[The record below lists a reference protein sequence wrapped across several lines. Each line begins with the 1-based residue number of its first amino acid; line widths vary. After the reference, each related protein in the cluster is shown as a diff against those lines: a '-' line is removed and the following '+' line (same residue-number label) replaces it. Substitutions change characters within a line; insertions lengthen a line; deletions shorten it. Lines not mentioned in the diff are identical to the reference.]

1 VGPLNQ
7 FKRIP
12 LNFKLQRGLLA
23 ALLAWPT
30 FTLAQSNVVNPSEQV
45 PALYQQALNAL
56 QNKQFENAAQ
66 LLQQVVLQHPEL
78 AGAWLD
84 LSWLALRQENFAQAE
99 EFLLIL
105 EQRFAPLP
113 EGIQLAVNQLKL
125 QLSAHLKLE
134 QASASS
140 ARHQTAFSM
149 ATGYDNNIN
158 AGLRF
163 STITLTLPD
172 RNL

>member
-1 VGPLNQ
+1 MGPLNQ

-84 LSWLALRQENFAQAE
+84 LSWLALRQEPPNRSEKLTANTDRCFGHVQ
-99 EFLLIL
+99 IQVN
-105 EQRFAPLP
+105 EQ
-113 EGIQLAVNQLKL
+113 L
-125 QLSAHLKLE
+125 QLQEL
-134 QASASS
+134 
-140 ARHQTAFSM
+140 
-149 ATGYDNNIN
+149 
-158 AGLRF
+158 
-163 STITLTLPD
+163 LTD
-172 RNL
+172 QY